1 MGLILLK
8 NRKTG
13 VVNVISMSINQFK
26 AESNIP
32 GKNYGDLE
40 FLKTFLFIN
49 KFKSELLPSSTDKLG
64 EIIVY
69 NPESGDSVYGNAT
82 SKFVEFRNRM
92 NEVGMQDQLKLK
104 EDNILGIENA
114 AMYNLDVALRSYSG
128 KDKEDINVLFNTF
141 NNTNLEQID
150 LTRLLEIQKMFYDKY
165 PSYKEKSLKPDM
177 NFDDEREMLLA
188 MLQVAIITKSQME
201 LTGDFQDMT
210 TFSLGFSDFKSMIA
224 AIYTK
229 DRAEYDKTG
238 KKIQGIVQGLV

>member
-13 VVNVISMSINQFK
+13 VVNVISLSINQFK
-26 AESNIP
+26 AESNIK

-40 FLKTFLFIN
+40 FLKTFLFLN
-49 KFKSELLPSSTDKLG
+49 KFRSELLPSSTDKIG

-69 NPESGDSVYGNAT
+69 NPASGDSVYGNAMP
-82 SKFVEFRNRM
+82 KFSEFVDRM
-92 NEVGMQDQLKLK
+92 HEVNMQDQLKLK
-104 EDNILGIENA
+104 ESDILGIENA

-150 LTRLLEIQKMFYDKY
+150 LTRLLEIQKIFYDKY

-188 MLQVAIITKSQME
+188 MLQVSIITKSQME
-201 LTGDFQDMT
+201 LTGDFIGMT
-210 TFSLGFSDFKSMIA
+210 KYSLGFSDFKSMLS
-224 AIYTK
+224 AIYSK